1 MLSRIDWISILFF
14 SVTFVWTLASTQAG
28 VSTIIPVTNGL
39 KFFITYLA
47 GKYICHEEGS
57 VFSLRAFSGLTLIG
71 IGVIL
76 QLVNSWHV
84 IMNFKSNVISFAIP
98 FISMLHCYYYNR
110 IFTLLI
116 YNWDYSFHKS
126 FMMINIQTTYI
137 LSDNIYFE
145 AIKTVIRMLVC
156 KYTQILSIN
165 RQMCFY
171 PFDFHLLLR

>member
-1 MLSRIDWISILFF
+1 MLSRIYRISILFF

-84 IMNFKSNVISFAIP
+84 IMNFESNVISLAIL
-98 FISMLHCYYYNR
+98 FISMLQCYYYYR
-110 IFTLLI
+110 MFTVLS
-116 YNWDYSFHKS
+116 YNWDYSFHIMNILH
-126 FMMINIQTTYI
+126 FYMIF
-137 LSDNIYFE
+137 S
-145 AIKTVIRMLVC
+145 C
-156 KYTQILSIN
+156 
-165 RQMCFY
+165 
-171 PFDFHLLLR
+171 

>member
-1 MLSRIDWISILFF
+1 MLSRIYWISILFF

-57 VFSLRAFSGLTLIG
+57 VFNIRAFSGLTLIG

-84 IMNFKSNVISFAIP
+84 IMNSKSNVISFAIL
-98 FISMLHCYYYNR
+98 FISMLQCYYCNR
-110 IFTLLI
+110 M
-116 YNWDYSFHKS
+116 SKS
-126 FMMINIQTTYI
+126 FMMINIQMIYI
-137 LSDNIYFE
+137 LSDIIRFE
-145 AIKTVIRMLVC
+145 AIKTLIRMLLC
-156 KYTQILSIN
+156 KYSQILSIK

>member
-1 MLSRIDWISILFF
+1 MLSRIYRISILFF

-76 QLVNSWHV
+76 QLINSWHV
-84 IMNFKSNVISFAIP
+84 IMNFKSNVISFVIL
-98 FISMLHCYYYNR
+98 FILILQCYYCNR
-110 IFTLLI
+110 MFALSIDNR
-116 YNWDYSFHKS
+116 YYS
-126 FMMINIQTTYI
+126 IVY
-137 LSDNIYFE
+137 DD
-145 AIKTVIRMLVC
+145 
-156 KYTQILSIN
+156 KYTNDQYLIRYHVFWSHQNCYLDV
-165 RQMCFY
+165 CV
-171 PFDFHLLLR
+171 